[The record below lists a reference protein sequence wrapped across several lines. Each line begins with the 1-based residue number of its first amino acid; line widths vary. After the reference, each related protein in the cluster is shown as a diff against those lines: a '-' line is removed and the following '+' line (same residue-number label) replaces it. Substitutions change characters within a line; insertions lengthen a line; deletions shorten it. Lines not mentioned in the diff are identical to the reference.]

1 MCYISVSKNNI
12 TTKSNTT
19 QQVESFMGKNITVQD
34 KKKQVIDAIQPTDE
48 HLTSRAGLALFAQYL
63 QNIRLMPIIE
73 RMFGSM
79 RKNKK
84 GIAVSDFLR
93 RYFVFSWT
101 AAVVISVWFDHLKR
115 DEGYAALLSCSGQ
128 DLASSHA
135 VKRFFGKF
143 SFVRVYLF
151 RHLLQIVF
159 IWRLKKTCPT
169 VIVLGLDSMVL
180 DNDDALKRHG
190 VQPTYKM
197 VKGFHPLQMN
207 WGRYMV
213 DAVFRGGSKHSNHGK
228 TVQNMLVHIVEKD
241 SPRIPR

>member
-101 AAVVISVWFDHLKR
+101 AAVVISVGSITSKGTR
-115 DEGYAALLSCSGQ
+115 VMPRCC
-128 DLASSHA
+128 HA
-135 VKRFFGKF
+135 V
-143 SFVRVYLF
+143 
-151 RHLLQIVF
+151 
-159 IWRLKKTCPT
+159 
-169 VIVLGLDSMVL
+169 
-180 DNDDALKRHG
+180 
-190 VQPTYKM
+190 
-197 VKGFHPLQMN
+197 
-207 WGRYMV
+207 
-213 DAVFRGGSKHSNHGK
+213 GK
-228 TVQNMLVHIVEKD
+228 TLP
-241 SPRIPR
+241 PRMP